1 MKEVFIGKEH
11 CCEGGAAFHSI
22 IKEKDQ
28 KLNKKT
34 SFPTESK
41 EHHQNP
47 KRTENITYMI
57 GFNP

>member
-11 CCEGGAAFHSI
+11 CCEGGAGFHSI

-34 SFPTESK
+34 SFSTESK
-41 EHHQNP
+41 EQHQNL
-47 KRTENITYMI
+47 KRQKTLRI
-57 GFNP
+57 